1 MTMPCDHRLNF
12 SYLCLLVFSF
22 NEIMKNFG
30 KSAERFKDMNNKET
44 IAKAQLVLSIT
55 ENGNNYN

>member
-1 MTMPCDHRLNF
+1 
-12 SYLCLLVFSF
+12 
-22 NEIMKNFG
+22 MKNFG

-55 ENGNNYN
+55 KNGNNYN